1 MVDIACNKIL
11 LLLQVG
17 QYTFAARR
25 NSCHVPSNTIVTV
38 FSSSKRNSVQAQKM
52 DVAKKELEKLR
63 PRPGFWKRDTFFAM
77 QKMCRTQSRQEL
89 QVKAMQI
96 IQG

>member
-1 MVDIACNKIL
+1 
-11 LLLQVG
+11 
-17 QYTFAARR
+17 
-25 NSCHVPSNTIVTV
+25 
-38 FSSSKRNSVQAQKM
+38 M